1 MHLCF
6 CLSSG
11 PLVYFLQQVDRA
23 LSRASPFAAVGVVV
37 GTVYWSAVTYGAV
50 TVMQVQWASNM
61 LHRKSVKP
69 ANVTVSSSFS
79 SYYVHVQVVG
89 HKKGL
94 YVMERADPLFLL
106 MGLPTIPVVL
116 VLGKMIRWEDYIVR
130 LWQRYCYKGTL
141 PPGMNTHTH
150 IHVGML
156 DPVLLQTVAYL
167 IQANIH
173 LSGPL
178 KAVSWLIWKVAHKAK
193 WLTFVVVFSF
203 YTWHLGVT
211 DVNIRSRKSWTNKSM
226 MMCTRCPWGITVRNL
241 KLKSLSGVRCV
252 VDTM

>member
-1 MHLCF
+1 M
-6 CLSSG
+6 
-11 PLVYFLQQVDRA
+11 YFLQQVDRA

-69 ANVTVSSSFS
+69 ESVTVSSPFS

-141 PPGMNTHTH
+141 PPGINTNTYTYWALFSFKC
-150 IHVGML
+150 G
-156 DPVLLQTVAYL
+156 L

-173 LSGPL
+173 L
-178 KAVSWLIWKVAHKAK
+178 
-193 WLTFVVVFSF
+193 
-203 YTWHLGVT
+203 
-211 DVNIRSRKSWTNKSM
+211 IRSFEGSFRIDLIIVQN
-226 MMCTRCPWGITVRNL
+226 CFEING
-241 KLKSLSGVRCV
+241 KLVEWSYDQCIFCLADFISYIWFLCWWKN
-252 VDTM
+252 